1 MPEGNHR
8 GQSIVEYAILLGVVI
23 AALLIMQM
31 FIKRG
36 YQGGL
41 KDAAD
46 KMGDQFSAGETSIL
60 QNRTMST
67 DQTIISEAGTDAN
80 TMVDFLPEG
89 ETATGTTGTGVYS
102 MQQRYGGNSTSTIST
117 NTSAAIKEK
126 TRISE
131 YGTPEAVANYSL
143 DE

>member
-1 MPEGNHR
+1 MMPEGNHR

-46 KMGDQFSAGETSIL
+46 KMGDQFSAGGTNIT

-67 DQTIISEAGTDAN
+67 DQTIISEAGTNATKIN
-80 TMVDFLPEG
+80 KFLDG
-89 ETATGTTGTGVYS
+89 AGAVGTVAKGVYS
-102 MQQRYGGNSTSTIST
+102 MQKREGGNTTSTIKT
-117 NTSAAIKEK
+117 NTSAAALE
-126 TRISE
+126 
-131 YGTPEAVANYSL
+131 
-143 DE
+143 DW

>member
-46 KMGDQFSAGETSIL
+46 KMGDQFSANETTIL
-60 QNRTMST
+60 QKRTMT
-67 DQTIISEAGTDAN
+67 AGDNQTIISEAGTNAAKIN
-80 TMVDFLPEG
+80 KFLPDSG
-89 ETATGTTGTGVYS
+89 AVGTVAKGVYS
-102 MQQRYGGNSTSTIST
+102 MQKREGGNTTSTIKT
-117 NTSAAIKEK
+117 NTSAAVLE
-126 TRISE
+126 
-131 YGTPEAVANYSL
+131 
-143 DE
+143 DW